1 MGKAKRSQVFRRP
14 LLNSTSVK
22 VNCYN
27 LQASLKISPA
37 SVQLLAESML
47 AFKKVK
53 TDEISIHFVDKRT
66 ISDLHQ
72 EFFQDPTPTDC
83 ITFPVDAPDE
93 DPRGHH
99 VLGEVFVC
107 PDVAIEYAKA
117 HNLSPYD
124 EVSMYIIHGLLHL
137 LGYDDLSPNEEKIMR
152 EEEKRCMKY
161 LREQNALIDEVSES

>member
-1 MGKAKRSQVFRRP
+1 M
-14 LLNSTSVK
+14 K

-27 LQASLKISPA
+27 SQDSLKIPPA
-37 SVQLLAESML
+37 RVQLLVECML

-53 TDEISIHFVDKRT
+53 TDELSIHFVDKKT
-66 ISDLHQ
+66 ISELHQ

-93 DPRGHH
+93 DPGGHH

-107 PDVAIEYAKA
+107 PEVAIEYAKD
-117 HNLSPYD
+117 HKLLPYD

-137 LGYDDLSPNEEKIMR
+137 LGYDDLSLDEEKIMR

-161 LREQNALIDEVSES
+161 LREQNALIDEASES

>member
-1 MGKAKRSQVFRRP
+1 M
-14 LLNSTSVK
+14 N

-27 LQASLKISPA
+27 SQDSLTIPLA
-37 SVQLLAESML
+37 RVQLLAETML

-53 TDEISIHFVDKRT
+53 TDEISIHFVDKKT

-93 DPRGHH
+93 EPNGHH

-107 PDVAIEYAKA
+107 PEVAIEYAQA

-137 LGYDDLSPNEEKIMR
+137 LGYDDLSPKEEKIMR

-161 LREQNALIDEVSES
+161 LREQNALIDEVSEN